1 MAELAIE
8 GNELVLRLSTFE
20 KAAALHRD
28 LRFPV
33 STIATIEVAEKPF
46 GLVRGYRAAGLSIPR
61 RVAIGTFRRMGS
73 MRFFVL
79 KGTQPAVHI
88 TFTRGRIAA
97 LVIGNAHAE
106 AVAQRMRTET
116 GR

>member
-8 GNELVLRLSTFE
+8 GNELVLRLTTFE

-33 STIATIEVAEKPF
+33 SAIGSVEVAEKPF
-46 GLVRGYRAAGLSIPR
+46 TLVKGLKAAGLSIPR
-61 RVAIGTFRRMGS
+61 RVAIGTFRGRGGT
-73 MRFFVL
+73 RFFVL
-79 KGTQPAVHI
+79 KGTRPAVHI
-88 TFTRGRIAA
+88 TFTRGSIGA
-97 LVIGNAHAE
+97 LVIGSADPE
-106 AVAQRMRTET
+106 ALAQRVLTAA

>member
-1 MAELAIE
+1 MASLEIE
-8 GNELVLRLSTFE
+8 GDELVLHLSGFE

-33 STIATIEVAEKPF
+33 SSIGTIEVEPKPF
-46 GLVRGYRAAGLSIPR
+46 GLVKGFRAAGLSIPR

-73 MRFFVL
+73 TRFIVL
-79 KGTQPAVHI
+79 RGTGPAVHI
-88 TFTRGRIAA
+88 TFTRGSIAA
-97 LVIGNAHAE
+97 LVIGTADAE
-106 AVAQRMRTET
+106 ALAQRVRSAA

>member
-8 GNELVLRLSTFE
+8 GDELVLRLSGFE

-33 STIATIEVAEKPF
+33 SAIGTVEVDPKPF
-46 GLVRGYRAAGLSIPR
+46 GLVKGFRAAGLSIPK
-61 RVAIGTFRRMGS
+61 RVAIGTFRRMGAT
-73 MRFFVL
+73 RFIVL

-88 TFTRGRIAA
+88 TFTRGSIAA
-97 LVIGNAHAE
+97 LVIGDAQAE
-106 AVAQRMRTET
+106 AVAQRVRADA
-116 GR
+116 GL